1 MKRSHATILM
11 TVIGVLVFLCI
22 VGLSLGAWFFASV
35 FDRDTAD
42 ARAATASFDE
52 VRRRFGD
59 IEPVFGI
66 TGDEQAEIKRE
77 APSPAPPPQPLQ
89 RLQVLTWD
97 ADDES
102 LARVTLPFWL
112 LRLKSGPLNVSGKV
126 MIDHHHV
133 DVTVEQI
140 ERYGPTLLVDHQGGG
155 GDRLL
160 VWTE

>member
-11 TVIGVLVFLCI
+11 AVIGVLVFFGI
-22 VGLSLGAWFFASV
+22 VGLSLGAWLFASA

-42 ARAATASFDE
+42 RQTATASFDE
-52 VRRRFGD
+52 VRRRFAAV
-59 IEPVFGI
+59 EPVFSI
-66 TGDEQAEIKRE
+66 TGDERAEIRRDP
-77 APSPAPPPQPLQ
+77 PSARPGQRLE
-89 RLQVLTWD
+89 RLQVLAWD
-97 ADDES
+97 PDDQG

-112 LRLKSGPLNVSGKV
+112 LRLKSGPLDVSGKV
-126 MIDHHHV
+126 MINHQHV

-140 ERYGPTLLVDHQGGG
+140 ERYGPTLLVDHEGRG

>member
-11 TVIGVLVFLCI
+11 TVIGVLVFLSV

-35 FDRDTAD
+35 FERDTAD
-42 ARAATASFDE
+42 EPAAVASFDE
-52 VRRRFGD
+52 IRQRFANVD
-59 IEPVFGI
+59 PVFGI
-66 TGDEQAEIKRE
+66 TGDEQAEVRR
-77 APSPAPPPQPLQ
+77 APPPTVPGPRLE
-89 RLQVLTWD
+89 RLQVLSWD
-97 ADDES
+97 PDDMG

-112 LRLKSGPLNVSGKV
+112 LRLKTGPLDVSGKM

-140 ERYGPTLLVDHQGGG
+140 ERYGPTLLVDHQGRG